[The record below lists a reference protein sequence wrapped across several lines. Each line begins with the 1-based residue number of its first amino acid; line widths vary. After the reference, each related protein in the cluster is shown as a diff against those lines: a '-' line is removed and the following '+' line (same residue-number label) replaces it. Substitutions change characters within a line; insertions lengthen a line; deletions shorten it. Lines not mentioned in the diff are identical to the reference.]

1 MKHDVYNNKFQ
12 LLTESKSTSHLPSR
26 KILQL
31 KKKNIIRWIW
41 INAILLSLLI
51 ACMITEVWEKL
62 DQNRFATLFTWL
74 LLSALATLLYVFSA
88 YQSIYLKFR
97 QTKREVRKLI
107 FQDLL
112 LQLKK
117 EKMVCSPLGIRWF
130 IQQLVVLLILGLI
143 FKSLVSINS
152 LFKLYTT

>member
-1 MKHDVYNNKFQ
+1 MKHDVYNKNFQ
-12 LLTESKSTSHLPSR
+12 FLTESKSISHLTSR

-51 ACMITEVWEKL
+51 IGMITEVWEKP
-62 DQNRFATLFTWL
+62 DQKRFATLFTWL
-74 LLSALATLLYVFSA
+74 FLSALATLLYIFSA
-88 YQSIYLKFR
+88 YHYIFLKFR
-97 QTKREVRKLI
+97 QSKREVRKLI

-117 EKMVCSPLGIRWF
+117 DK
-130 IQQLVVLLILGLI
+130 
-143 FKSLVSINS
+143 
-152 LFKLYTT
+152 

>member
-117 EKMVCSPLGIRWF
+117 EK
-130 IQQLVVLLILGLI
+130 
-143 FKSLVSINS
+143 
-152 LFKLYTT
+152 